1 MAADGAAVHLPIV
14 DGYARPVRVRARTES
29 IARLAQ
35 RDLEAG
41 RREYPEQP
49 GRDYQRPATR
59 GDCES
64 VGLGE
69 PWQPCPFVSC
79 KHNLYLDVDPSTGSI
94 KRNFPDLE
102 VWEMR
107 ETCALHVA
115 ARGGATLEEVGE
127 IMNLTRERVRQLE
140 LQALRA
146 VREGITSREWTALDD
161 ALDHFDEA
169 RR

>member
-1 MAADGAAVHLPIV
+1 MAADGAAVHLPVIA
-14 DGYARPVRVRARTES
+14 DYARPVRVRSRTES

-41 RREYPEQP
+41 RAEYPEQP

-59 GDCES
+59 ADCES
-64 VGLGE
+64 VGLGD
-69 PWQPCPFVSC
+69 WQPCPFVSC
-79 KHNLYLDVDPSTGSI
+79 KHNLYLDVDAQTGSI

-102 VWEMR
+102 VWELT

-115 ARGGATLEEVGE
+115 ARGGAILEEVGE

-146 VREGITSREWTALDD
+146 VRAALTSREWTALDD
-161 ALDHFDEA
+161 ALDHLDEV

>member
-1 MAADGAAVHLPIV
+1 VAADGAVHLPIV
-14 DGYARPVRVRARTES
+14 ADYAKPVRVRSRTES

-41 RREYPEQP
+41 RVAYPEQP
-49 GRDYQRPATR
+49 GRDYRRPATR

-79 KHNLYLDVDPSTGSI
+79 KHNLYLDVDAQTGSI

-102 VWEMR
+102 VWELT

-115 ARGGATLEEVGE
+115 ARGGITLDEVGE
-127 IMNLTRERVRQLE
+127 VMNLTRERVRQLE
-140 LQALRA
+140 NQALRA
-146 VREGITSREWTALDD
+146 VREGITSRDWTALDD
-161 ALDHFDEA
+161 ALDHYDEA